1 MSGGILW
8 LASYPKSGNTWVRIF
23 LENLFR
29 NGTAPVSIN
38 ELNVVAFGDAQRDLY
53 QSLTDRPLDGMSD
66 EELDRLRPLLQQTLA
81 ARPETAIVKTHNRI
95 GFVGDVPLISMEH
108 TMGAIYVVRNVFDV
122 AVSFAAHY
130 DGTME
135 QVVDGLCRDSM
146 HTPTTGAAIVQYLGP
161 WGEHYLSWTRGV
173 AGFEPLVLRYEDL
186 RARPFKEFSRIVK
199 FLKIPAG
206 PDRIKKA
213 IRFSNFEEV
222 SRQEKQRGFRERVR
236 ADQTFFREGK
246 VGGWRRSLSE
256 DQVAQLIDV
265 HGDVLR
271 ELKYIDKNGKPTV

>member
-38 ELNVVAFGDAQRDLY
+38 ELNVVSFGDAQRHLY
-53 QSLTDRPLDGMSD
+53 QSLTQRPIEELSD
-66 EELDRLRPLLQQTLA
+66 EELDRLRPVLQKKLA
-81 ARPETAIVKTHNRI
+81 ARPETSIVKTHNRI
-95 GFVGDVPLISMEH
+95 GYAGDIPIISLEE

-130 DGTME
+130 NGTME

-146 HTPTTGAAIVQYLGP
+146 HTPTTQAAIVQYLGP
-161 WGEHYLSWTRGV
+161 WGDHYRGWTGV
-173 AGFEPLVLRYEDL
+173 PGFEPLVLRYEDL
-186 RARPFKEFSRIVK
+186 RAKPFKEFSRIVK

-206 PDRIKKA
+206 PERIKKA

-222 SRQEKQRGFRERVR
+222 SRQEKQGGFRERVR

-246 VGGWRRSLSE
+246 VGGWRRSLSD
-256 DQVAQLIDV
+256 DQVAQLIEV

>member
-53 QSLTDRPLDGMSD
+53 QSLTDRPIDGMSD

-81 ARPETAIVKTHNRI
+81 SRPETAIVKTHNRI
-95 GFVGDVPLISMEH
+95 GFVGAVPLISMEH

-199 FLKIPAG
+199 FLG
-206 PDRIKKA
+206 LD
-213 IRFSNFEEV
+213 
-222 SRQEKQRGFRERVR
+222 
-236 ADQTFFREGK
+236 
-246 VGGWRRSLSE
+246 VG
-256 DQVAQLIDV
+256 
-265 HGDVLR
+265 
-271 ELKYIDKNGKPTV
+271 

>member
-38 ELNVVAFGDAQRDLY
+38 ELNVVSFGDAQRHLY
-53 QSLTDRPLDGMSD
+53 QSLTQRPIEELSD
-66 EELDRLRPLLQQTLA
+66 EELDRLRPVLQKKLA
-81 ARPETAIVKTHNRI
+81 ARPETSIVKTHNRI
-95 GFVGDVPLISMEH
+95 GYAGDIPIISLEE

-130 DGTME
+130 NGTME

-146 HTPTTGAAIVQYLGP
+146 HTPTTQAAIVQYLGP
-161 WGEHYLSWTRGV
+161 WGDHYRGWTGV
-173 AGFEPLVLRYEDL
+173 PGFEPLVLRYEDL
-186 RARPFKEFSRIVK
+186 RAKPFKEFSRIVK
-199 FLKIPAG
+199 FLKIPAS
-206 PDRIKKA
+206 PERIKKA

-222 SRQEKQRGFRERVR
+222 SRQEKQGGFRERVR

-246 VGGWRRSLSE
+246 VGGWRRSLSD
-256 DQVAQLIDV
+256 DQVAQLIKV